1 MLSKLRKK
9 AIKLAKDDSKY
20 ERIVEILEDEN
31 AFIKMDVNVAISILL
46 DLGYD
51 SHDAMKLYIELTSRK

>member
-1 MLSKLRKK
+1 MLNTLKRK

-20 ERIVEILEDEN
+20 ERIVEILQDEN
-31 AFIKMDVNVAISILL
+31 AFIKMDVNAAIAILL

-51 SHDAMKLYIELTSRK
+51 THEAMKLYIELTSRK

>member
-1 MLSKLRKK
+1 MLNKLKRK

-20 ERIVEILEDEN
+20 ERIVEILQDEN
-31 AFIKMDVNVAISILL
+31 AFIKMDVNAAIAILL

>member
-1 MLSKLRKK
+1 MLNKLRKK

-31 AFIKMDVNVAISILL
+31 AFIKMDVNVAIAILL

>member
-31 AFIKMDVNVAISILL
+31 AFIKMDVNVAIAILL